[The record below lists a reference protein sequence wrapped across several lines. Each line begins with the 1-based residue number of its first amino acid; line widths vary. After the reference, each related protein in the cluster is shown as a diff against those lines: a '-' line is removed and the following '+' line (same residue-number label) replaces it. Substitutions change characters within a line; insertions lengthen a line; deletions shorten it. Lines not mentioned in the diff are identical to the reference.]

1 MLTVYDVFLCS
12 NKHEYMSYMEKKTS
26 KRQTTIVTLSDHN
39 KQEIRNIQLQR
50 QVMEE
55 EFDDKKKGTC
65 GLIESMADVS
75 YNFLQILLL
84 ILLNL
89 SQGCFIQLLL
99 CCCFLVFFRGGG
111 LLKHSQGCFMLFVFY
126 RDFPETF

>member
-1 MLTVYDVFLCS
+1 
-12 NKHEYMSYMEKKTS
+12 MSYMEKKTS

-65 GLIESMADVS
+65 SLIESMADVS
-75 YNFLQILLL
+75 YNFFYIYYYWYCWTCLRDA
-84 ILLNL
+84 
-89 SQGCFIQLLL
+89 FI
-99 CCCFLVFFRGGG
+99 FLGGRVGGG
-111 LLKHSQGCFMLFVFY
+111 IA
-126 RDFPETF
+126 

>member
-1 MLTVYDVFLCS
+1 MLTVYHVFLCS

-65 GLIESMADVS
+65 GLIESVADVS
-75 YNFLQILLL
+75 YNFFKISLS

-89 SQGCFIQLLL
+89 SQGCFIQFF
-99 CCCFLVFFRGGG
+99 CVCVVCVFFGGEG
-111 LLKHSQGCFMLFVFY
+111 GVLLKHSQECFMLFVFY
-126 RDFPETF
+126 